1 MFDERVQSK
10 VTGLLPTQE
19 RQRREAESEN
29 AVQTSI
35 CNAEMHTKI
44 GFKLSQEKFDSRD
57 AVLGHLY
64 KGTAAIL
71 EYCEYKQQGTAPTNR
86 I

>member
-35 CNAEMHTKI
+35 CNAEMLPKI
-44 GFKLSQEKFDSRD
+44 TPSLWQEKFDSRD
-57 AVLGHLY
+57 AVLDQLY
-64 KGTAAIL
+64 KGAAAIL